1 MKEQADRRLTLN
13 RRGLF
18 VLVSLYGHLAVAKLP
33 ISIEWF
39 RLFLLSM
46 NKKILLALITLSFLS
61 CGKTHE
67 EMTKEKMNIFFEN
80 ILSELT
86 DNGYSISHYELG
98 IISVIFSNDSIC
110 LLQAPFS
117 IKANR
122 GFDEHGFM
130 DYALIKDM
138 GASRI
143 KGKPIYKEFVHN
155 GYGKEFIRV
164 YSSVAS
170 KYKGEIEKGYI
181 SKEFANELYEDL
193 LNDRKTHLLDN

>member
-1 MKEQADRRLTLN
+1 
-13 RRGLF
+13 
-18 VLVSLYGHLAVAKLP
+18 
-33 ISIEWF
+33 
-39 RLFLLSM
+39 
-46 NKKILLALITLSFLS
+46 
-61 CGKTHE
+61 
-67 EMTKEKMNIFFEN
+67 MNIFFEN